1 MIRIPHRSSE
11 CFSFEDSTV
20 NQKLIAAAFTLA
32 ALASGSAFSQSTQN
46 PQFYVGGNVG
56 VSHANR
62 GCGAVDVTGANADC
76 DKNDT
81 ALKIYGGYQLPG
93 TPFAAEL
100 SYFDLG
106 HFNASN
112 SFGSAKAKDSYW
124 GLGAAYRPDFG
135 AGWGGVARL
144 GAAYGIG
151 KEDYSLAGG
160 ASGSD
165 TKHDWHP
172 YYGLGVNYA
181 LTRNVKLEADWDNTR
196 MTTQVPGFASATGVV
211 NTYSLGAT
219 YGF

>member
-1 MIRIPHRSSE
+1 M
-11 CFSFEDSTV
+11 
-20 NQKLIAAAFTLA
+20 NQKLIAAAAFTLA
-32 ALASGSAFSQSTQN
+32 TLASGSAFSQSMQN
-46 PQFYVGGNVG
+46 PQFYVGGNIG

-62 GCGAVDVTGANADC
+62 GCGAIDLTGAGGDC

-81 ALKIYGGYQLPG
+81 AVKVYGGYQLPG

-100 SYFDLG
+100 TYFHLG
-106 HFNASN
+106 NFNSKEID
-112 SFGSAKAKDSYW
+112 GSAKAKDSYW
-124 GLGAAYRPDFG
+124 GLGGAYRPDFG
-135 AGWGGVARL
+135 GGWGGVARV

-151 KEDYSLAGG
+151 KEHYNFIDV
-160 ASGSD
+160 ASGTD

-196 MTTQVPGFASATGVV
+196 ISTQVPGYASATGVV
-211 NTYSLGAT
+211 NTYSVGAT

>member
-1 MIRIPHRSSE
+1 MNR
-11 CFSFEDSTV
+11 
-20 NQKLIAAAFTLA
+20 KLIAATFAFA
-32 ALASGSAFSQSTQN
+32 ALASGSAFSQSSQSQ
-46 PQFYVGGNVG
+46 QFYIGGNVG

-62 GCGAVDVTGANADC
+62 GCGAVDVTGTSIGC

-81 ALKIYGGYQLPG
+81 ALKVYGGYQLPG
-93 TPFAAEL
+93 TPWAAEL
-100 SYFDLG
+100 SYVDLG
-106 HFNASN
+106 HFNSSGAA
-112 SFGSAKAKDSYW
+112 GSAKAKDSYW

-135 AGWGGVARL
+135 NGWGGVARL

-151 KEDYSLAGG
+151 KEDYNLVGG
-160 ASGSD
+160 GSGSD

-196 MTTQVPGFASATGVV
+196 MSTQIPTFSSSTGVV

-219 YGF
+219 FGF